1 MLFGTSPKGLE
12 SLWRCRLCCPRVA
25 VWVPK
30 VPSTTRCRPLE
41 RVWFAHRR
49 VLGPWAWFQVQ
60 RGPSGNEGTDGF
72 RALSSGNGSLV
83 SSSFCFQRPAGCRDS
98 NTVVGG
104 GRVYKPRL
112 ERVEKDQVLAVGG
125 IHTLAPGA
133 PLHQKLVMTWRLQTL
148 QSRPFAHL
156 PRLRKQREGH
166 ESCPITG
173 GKERGC
179 RCCCRKRHGDSSKRR
194 STVPV

>member
-1 MLFGTSPKGLE
+1 MGLE
-12 SLWRCRLCCPRVA
+12 P
-25 VWVPK
+25 
-30 VPSTTRCRPLE
+30 
-41 RVWFAHRR
+41 
-49 VLGPWAWFQVQ
+49 FQVEM
-60 RGPSGNEGTDGF
+60 GLWFPHPF
-72 RALSSGNGSLV
+72 ASSA
-83 SSSFCFQRPAGCRDS
+83 QQ
-98 NTVVGG
+98 VVETRTLWWG